1 MSILE
6 DKRLVPKKSADNIY
20 TIYNIQYTIDATTG
34 MYYLLDWILDS
45 GLDWTL
51 DSGLDS
57 GLDSKVL

>member
-1 MSILE
+1 MTQSRCCSITSFDRTCE
-6 DKRLVPKKSADNIY
+6 NIGHS
-20 TIYNIQYTIDATTG
+20 QTTVWTTFLG
-34 MYYLLDWILDS
+34 KYYLLDWILDS